1 MLFRSSLIVSFIVS
15 CEAMGAIKA
24 CKAMIMMIIW
34 RLFIVSE
41 NTILQKTPQNYKI
54 IPYGLLCMFIICRAT
69 RNKKLYYNCLQYS
82 FMRNTPL
89 SVCLLF
95 LYYLKYVFSDSD
107 DIATGRLFRNIDAI
121 FALLYFY
128 RFYGLSVHIVYYS
141 FCSIAIGRAHV

>member
-1 MLFRSSLIVSFIVS
+1 
-15 CEAMGAIKA
+15 
-24 CKAMIMMIIW
+24 MIMMIIW

-41 NTILQKTPQNYKI
+41 NTVLQKTSQNYKI
-54 IPYGLLCMFIICRAT
+54 IPYGLLCMFTICRAT

-82 FMRNTPL
+82 FMRNTLL

-107 DIATGRLFRNIDAI
+107 DIATCRLFRNIDTI
-121 FALLYFY
+121 FTLFYFY

-141 FCSIAIGRAHV
+141 LS